1 MTSHGL
7 SSGYCELAGAKS
19 TIALAFSAD
28 GTRFAST
35 HGDHT
40 VKVFD
45 SDTWSLRA
53 VLAGHER
60 TPWTVKFH
68 PHSRR
73 ILASGSLDQSVR
85 VWDIERG
92 ECIALH
98 HFLFVVSCIS
108 FHPTGRLIAVTS
120 GKRISVWRW
129 YKPESRAD
137 TPESDGEGAS
147 DAEAMEV
154 DALSDSERESSL
166 GWREILRLASVA
178 ETSPA
183 VQRQRRQSRPMLVR
197 RECHTTGP
205 SHVPRRGGGGGGGG
219 IGRRS
224 WSGAGSSA
232 AMAAGASASTDLS
245 AAATAGG
252 RASAVAT
259 MAAWA
264 GVPSMPMPTIGSF
277 LSGGLVA
284 PAPAS
289 RLSAPG
295 AATLSNDSDVCVV
308 LEGDHPQ
315 RCVAFK
321 RSSSHEM
328 FFVAETNDEP
338 PPRLPAHQH
347 MVPPFT
353 VQLWMWLLPIGH
365 DYMSGDKCDP
375 SNASFHIQRSVMYS
389 DAGFDVSKCGRFL
402 ALCEL
407 DATLGYSLKTCASPP
422 PPFQPPCSLRR
433 TVPQPLPPTK
443 SYRPPS
449 LLTTPRL
456 PPTLP

>member
-1 MTSHGL
+1 MHRAAPFPLRRLLHFFPPNRWAPTHR
-7 SSGYCELAGAKS
+7 ARGAPPRHYKKPAPPS
-19 TIALAFSAD
+19 LF
-28 GTRFAST
+28 RFQS
-35 HGDHT
+35 
-40 VKVFD
+40 
-45 SDTWSLRA
+45 
-53 VLAGHER
+53 
-60 TPWTVKFH
+60 PH
-68 PHSRR
+68 PAARR
-73 ILASGSLDQSVR
+73 R
-85 VWDIERG
+85 
-92 ECIALH
+92 
-98 HFLFVVSCIS
+98 
-108 FHPTGRLIAVTS
+108 TGRLIAVTS